1 LTHPLVSRIPLVPT
15 RGGITVE
22 RRTDIAS
29 PITSQ
34 AIDWPG
40 LLLEAGRN
48 DIASAEEATFAH
60 HYVGMNSGG
69 QPNVLEV
76 REPHG
81 MRRITLVPGSV
92 WVLPAGESITLRSE
106 AIAVPYIRLT
116 IEPRHLDRLLA
127 HSEEEATPIELRR
140 AYEIASPQLAH
151 LLQAL
156 VAEADHRS
164 PSGLA
169 FVEMLTAAVA
179 HQLTQYAGV
188 ERPRAV
194 RVRGGL
200 SPRAR
205 RRALE
210 LIDASLDR
218 SLTVDALAREVG
230 LSRAHFARAFKEAM
244 GQAPH
249 QYLLSLR
256 LRRARH
262 LLEAPGAVLS
272 DVALRSG
279 FADQAHFSR
288 FFKREFGVSPGRL
301 RRSFRVGNGV
311 R

>member
-1 LTHPLVSRIPLVPT
+1 MNQPLVSRIPLVPT
-15 RGGITVE
+15 RGGLTVE
-22 RRTDIAS
+22 RRMDVTS

-34 AIDWPG
+34 ATDWPG
-40 LLLEAGRN
+40 MLLEAGRN

-60 HYVGMNSGG
+60 HYIGMNSGG

-76 REPHG
+76 REPRG
-81 MRRITLVPGSV
+81 MRRITLVPGSI

-106 AIAVPYIRLT
+106 ALAVPYVRLT
-116 IEPRHLDRLLA
+116 IEPRRLDRLLA
-127 HSEEEATPIELRR
+127 QSGDDERPIELRR
-140 AYEIASPQLAH
+140 AYEITSPQLTH

-179 HQLTQYAGV
+179 HQLTQHAGV
-188 ERPRAV
+188 ERARPV

-200 SPRAR
+200 SPAAK

-218 SLTVDALAREVG
+218 GLTIDVLAREVG

-249 QYLLSLR
+249 RYLLSLR
-256 LRRARH
+256 LQRARH

-279 FADQAHFSR
+279 FSDQAHFSR
-288 FFKREFGVSPGRL
+288 FFKREFGVTPGRL
-301 RRSFRVGNGV
+301 QRSFRGGS